1 MFTGLIETLG
11 RVVDNQLLESGRR
24 LTLDSPFETIQS
36 GESIAVNGVCLTAL
50 SADKKTSFD
59 VSPETLRLTTLG
71 ALEPGQQVHLERA
84 LLAGS
89 RMGGHY
95 VSGHVDTMASILSVR
110 AEGEFVEL
118 TIGEFDMHALPYL
131 FQKGSITL
139 DGVSLTINT
148 VFQNTI
154 SVMLVPYTLS
164 MTTFCSAVVGQR
176 VNVEFDYLARTIAHQ
191 LANMMPG
198 ATII

>member
-11 RVVDNQLLESGRR
+11 RVVDNQPLKSGRR
-24 LTLDSPFETIQS
+24 LTIDATIEALQP

-50 SADKKTSFD
+50 PDQEKLSFD

-71 ALEPGQQVHLERA
+71 EFKAGQLIHLERA
-84 LLAGS
+84 LMASS

-95 VSGHVDTMASILSVR
+95 VSGHVDTMATVLSVCP
-110 AEGEFVEL
+110 EGDYMEL
-118 TIGEFDMHALPYL
+118 RIGDFGMHAMPYL
-131 FQKGSITL
+131 FPKGSITL

-148 VFQNTI
+148 VAQETI

-164 MTTFCSAVVGQR
+164 MTTFCSATVGQR
-176 VNVEFDYLARTIAHQ
+176 VNVEFDYLARAIAHQ
-191 LANMMPG
+191 LANMMPNT
-198 ATII
+198 AII

>member
-11 RVVDNQLLESGRR
+11 RVVDNQPLKSGRR
-24 LTLDSPFETIQS
+24 LTIDATIEALQP

-50 SADKKTSFD
+50 PDQEKLSFD

-71 ALEPGQQVHLERA
+71 ELNAGQLIHLERA

-95 VSGHVDTMASILSVR
+95 VSGHVDTMATVLTIR
-110 AEGEFVEL
+110 PEGDYMEL
-118 TIGEFDMHALPYL
+118 TIGDFGMHAKPYL
-131 FQKGSITL
+131 FPKGSITL

-148 VFQNTI
+148 VIHDTI

-164 MTTFCSAVVGQR
+164 MTTFCSAIVGQR

-191 LANMMPG
+191 LANMMPNT
-198 ATII
+198 AII